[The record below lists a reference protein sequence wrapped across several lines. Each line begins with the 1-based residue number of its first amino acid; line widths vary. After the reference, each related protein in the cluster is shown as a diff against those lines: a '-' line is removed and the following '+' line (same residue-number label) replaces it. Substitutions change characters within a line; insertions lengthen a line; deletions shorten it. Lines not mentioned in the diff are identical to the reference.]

1 MYKLLTKSLDRQ
13 KSQDIP
19 HLSQDEQSIE
29 QQKEQTYYENVDEVV
44 SYWRGLWETE
54 AKENLYADWFK
65 EVDDG
70 MSQTGGGGH
79 AKSWSLGRR
88 GHKSNW
94 NSLSLIEPIQFKRGI
109 YQGDTLFPLLLYHV
123 VEIENITRVQVV

>member
-1 MYKLLTKSLDRQ
+1 MDRQ

-19 HLSQDEQSIE
+19 HLSHDEQSIE
-29 QQKEQTYYENVDEVV
+29 QQKEQTYYENVDEVD

-70 MSQTGGGGH
+70 MGQTGGGGH
-79 AKSWSLGRR
+79 TKS
-88 GHKSNW
+88 
-94 NSLSLIEPIQFKRGI
+94 
-109 YQGDTLFPLLLYHV
+109 
-123 VEIENITRVQVV
+123 

>member
-1 MYKLLTKSLDRQ
+1 M
-13 KSQDIP
+13 
-19 HLSQDEQSIE
+19 SQDEQSIE

-70 MSQTGGGGH
+70 MGQTEGGGH
-79 AKSWSLGRR
+79 TKS
-88 GHKSNW
+88 
-94 NSLSLIEPIQFKRGI
+94 
-109 YQGDTLFPLLLYHV
+109 
-123 VEIENITRVQVV
+123 

>member
-19 HLSQDEQSIE
+19 HLSKDEQSIE

-70 MSQTGGGGH
+70 MGQKGGGGH
-79 AKSWSLGRR
+79 TKS
-88 GHKSNW
+88 
-94 NSLSLIEPIQFKRGI
+94 
-109 YQGDTLFPLLLYHV
+109 
-123 VEIENITRVQVV
+123 